1 MFINKKNGASYGFVA
16 SEIEAD
22 KGKDVKVQFPTFGIL
37 TPTISSNKAEVTVE
51 RTTTLVDLGST
62 ALAAATDVNVTNGA
76 NLPAGARMM
85 VKFTC
90 GESTDAVFNV
100 KVNLAGET
108 CAELKGVAK
117 ETVCYELV
125 WTGSTWQLLR

>member
-16 SEIEAD
+16 PEIEAD
-22 KGKDVKVQFPTFGIL
+22 KGKKIEVSFPTFGIL

-76 NLPAGARMM
+76 NLPAGARLM
-85 VKFTC
+85 VRWINGATKYDVTLK
-90 GESTDAVFNV
+90 SDADT
-100 KVNLAGET
+100 T
-108 CAELKGVAK
+108 CATLTGVANT
-117 ETVCYELV
+117 TVCYELV
-125 WTGSTWQLLR
+125 CDGSTWQLIQ

>member
-1 MFINKKNGASYGFVA
+1 MFINKKSGASYGFVA
-16 SEIEAD
+16 PEIEAD
-22 KGKDVKVQFPTFGIL
+22 NGKDVKVPFPTFGIL
-37 TPTISSNKAEVTVE
+37 TPTISRNKAEVTVE
-51 RTTTLVDLGST
+51 RTTTLVDLGSR
-62 ALAAATDVNVTNGA
+62 ALAAATDVDVTNGA
-76 NLPAGARMM
+76 NLPAGARLM

-125 WTGSTWQLLR
+125 WTGSTWQLLQ

>member
-1 MFINKKNGASYGFVA
+1 MFINKKTGTSYGFVA
-16 SEIEAD
+16 PEIEAD
-22 KGKDVKVQFPTFGIL
+22 NGKDVKVQFPTFGTQIAEVE
-37 TPTISSNKAEVTVE
+37 SNEASVTVE

-76 NLPAGARMM
+76 NLPAGARLM

-90 GESTDAVFNV
+90 GDDDTSVFNV

>member
-1 MFINKKNGASYGFVA
+1 MFINKKTGASYGFVA
-16 SEIEAD
+16 PEIEAD
-22 KGKDVKVQFPTFGIL
+22 KGKKIEVPFPTFGIL

-76 NLPAGARMM
+76 NLPAGARLM